1 MKRSSSQVALSVG
14 RRAAMAFVAAL
25 LVVAGFWTSWGTAQ
39 HVLLSKGREHGTL
52 AVTECGE
59 TACTGT
65 YDPEGSAGPRADAP
79 IERSV
84 AVKKGRE
91 YEVVRKPGSDELVR
105 AGSSGRLLA
114 WVPLGGALLLAAPVV
129 GGGLRLTRTAWGT
142 AIAGALLLA
151 AAFFAL

>member
-1 MKRSSSQVALSVG
+1 MKPSSSQLALSVG
-14 RRAAMAFVAAL
+14 RRVAMACVAAL
-25 LVVAGFWTSWGTAQ
+25 LLAAGFWTSWGTAQ

-52 AVTECGE
+52 SVTECGD

-65 YDPEGSAGPRADAP
+65 YDPEGPVGPRAGAP

-84 AVKKGRE
+84 AVKKGRD
-91 YEVVRKPGSDELVR
+91 YEVVLKPGTGELVR
-105 AGSSGRLLA
+105 AGSSGALLA

-129 GGGLRLTRTAWGT
+129 GGGLRLTRTGWAT
-142 AIAGALLLA
+142 ALAGAVLLA

>member
-1 MKRSSSQVALSVG
+1 MKPSSSQLALSVG
-14 RRAAMAFVAAL
+14 RRAAMACVAAL
-25 LVVAGFWTSWGTAQ
+25 LLAAGFWTSWGTAQ

-52 AVTECGE
+52 SVTECGD

-65 YDPEGSAGPRADAP
+65 YDPEGSPGPRAGTR

-84 AVKKGRE
+84 AVKRGRS
-91 YEVVRKPGSDELVR
+91 YEVVLKPGTGELVR
-105 AGSSGRLLA
+105 SGSSGALLA

-129 GGGLRLTRTAWGT
+129 GGGLRLTRMAWGT
-142 AIAGALLLA
+142 ALAGAVLLA